1 MELIEYTL
9 RALAHTIADPTL
21 ALVLLLLG
29 IFFYRKNRKIA
40 IMQKL
45 MIGERF
51 LSPLELT
58 LSQLVIGILGGCV
71 ASVILTLL
79 GIMFNDPSGIQL
91 LFLISFFLMLM
102 KPRYICFSY
111 SGAVLGMVAVISNLI
126 GYKTV
131 ISIDIFSLL
140 MLIGVLH
147 AIEGIL
153 IAIDGSRAAVPV
165 FSEKKG
171 RLVGG
176 FALERYWP
184 LPLVIFIVL
193 NNNLMVSGDAI
204 ASPSWWPLL
213 KNGNIALLATSVLSA
228 MPIYGVLGYKSI
240 TFTKDKRK
248 KALTSGMYTFVY
260 GLILIAVAQFT
271 KFGLA
276 FEFLALI
283 FMPLAHE
290 GMLWIQVYFENKG
303 TAKYMSDEEGL
314 TILDVVPNSIAY
326 KNGIKSGD
334 KILAI
339 NGEEIEEYTMLY
351 DFLSKGLKE
360 LTLKVKDRHGS
371 IRDVLLNIPNGSRRI
386 GVIVIPKTVPK
397 DDSIVEISEKRF
409 RDILNKLKNK
419 DKDK

>member
-131 ISIDIFSLL
+131 ISIDVFSLL

-193 NNNLMVSGDAI
+193 NNNLMVSGDTI

-213 KNGNIALLATSVLSA
+213 KNSNIALLATSVLSA

-240 TFTKDKRK
+240 TFTQNKRK

-334 KILAI
+334 KILSI

>member
-1 MELIEYTL
+1 MELIQYTL

-29 IFFYRKNRKIA
+29 IFFYKKNRKIA

-51 LSPLELT
+51 LSPVELT
-58 LSQLVIGILGGCV
+58 ISQLVIGILGGCF
-71 ASVILTLL
+71 ASIILSLL
-79 GIMFNDPSGIQL
+79 GIMFSETSGIQL

-111 SGAVLGMVAVISNLI
+111 SGAVLGLVSIIANLM
-126 GYKTV
+126 GYNT
-131 ISIDIFSLL
+131 IASIEVMSLL
-140 MLIGVLH
+140 TLIGVLH

-171 RLVGG
+171 KLVGG

-184 LPLVIFIVL
+184 LPLVIFIMV
-193 NNNLMVSGDAI
+193 NNNMMVSGDTI
-204 ASPSWWPLL
+204 TSPSWWPII
-213 KNGNIALLATSVLSA
+213 KNNNITLLATAVLSA

-240 TFTKDKRK
+240 TFTKGKQK
-248 KALTSGMYTFVY
+248 KALTSGLYTFIY
-260 GLILIAVAQFT
+260 GLILIAVAQLT

-276 FEFLALI
+276 FEVLALV

-290 GMLWIQVYFENKG
+290 AMLWIQVYFENKG
-303 TAKYMSDEEGL
+303 TAKYVSDDEGL
-314 TILDVVPNSIAY
+314 TILDVVPDSIAY

-360 LTLKVKDRHGS
+360 LTLKVKDRRGS
-371 IRDVLLNIPNGSRRI
+371 IKEVLLSIPNGSRRI
-386 GVIVIPKTVPK
+386 GVIVIPKAVPK
-397 DDSIVEISEKRF
+397 DDSIVEVSEKKF
-409 RDILNKLKNK
+409 RDILNNLKNN

>member
-131 ISIDIFSLL
+131 ISIDVFSLL

-193 NNNLMVSGDAI
+193 NNNLMVSGDTI

-213 KNGNIALLATSVLSA
+213 KNSNIALLATSVLSA

-240 TFTKDKRK
+240 TFTQNKRK